1 MRNFIKINILIPILI
16 IVLQQYVVAQFSCN
30 VEYHP
35 NFQIRKCDCDLQIFH
50 LIVFHGKQE
59 KLWVPRSG

>member
-1 MRNFIKINILIPILI
+1 MKKYKKINILIPIFI

-35 NFQIRKCDCDLQIFH
+35 NNKITFPKSKLIR
-50 LIVFHGKQE
+50 
-59 KLWVPRSG
+59 